1 LRCQFGVATP
11 AVADPF
17 SAKAIFEQVSALVV
31 VQVAGN
37 TKKAVKEDKPME
49 LMQCLA
55 EITCF
60 VKP

>member
-1 LRCQFGVATP
+1 
-11 AVADPF
+11 
-17 SAKAIFEQVSALVV
+17 VV